1 MRTRNNRKLSDKR
14 GSILLMVLVL
24 ILVMSFMLTRFVERT
39 HAEIQ
44 GEGYY
49 VERARLRL
57 HAWSMMEVAVAT
69 LADVKAIN
77 GALHAPAQGWGD
89 ILDYTKV
96 ELPEGLNVQFEF
108 IDESAKLNIN
118 NLDEGS
124 LLLLFDQMGFDLD
137 ISQTLTNTFLDWIDS
152 DDQARIDGAESF
164 EYSIDGMDMSPSN
177 QPIESLEELYSVIGF
192 RELFFDENGLPND
205 LFQQLSEVVTY
216 HEVSRLNANSANQLA
231 LMSLAGLGE
240 DQAYIIQEHLS
251 GLDGEL
257 GTEDDNY
264 FADNQELQDVVGDLP
279 RGIPLNSQISVL
291 TIKVRV
297 QESSNA
303 FTLIGTINTQTQA
316 AGSSNN
322 NLQYPFVFLEVR
334 EEPGLNNA
342 QPS

>member
-1 MRTRNNRKLSDKR
+1 
-14 GSILLMVLVL
+14 MVLVL
-24 ILVMSFMLTRFVERT
+24 ILVVSFMLTRFVERT

-57 HAWSMMEVAVAT
+57 HAWSMMEVAVAA

-77 GALHAPAQGWGD
+77 GSLHSPAQGWGD

-96 ELPEGLNVQFEF
+96 EVPEGLTVSFEF

-118 NLDEGS
+118 SLDEGS

-164 EYSIDGMDMSPSN
+164 EYSIGGLDMHPSN

-192 RELFFDENGLPND
+192 RELFFDDDGLPND
-205 LFQQLSEVVTY
+205 LFQQLSDVVTC
-216 HEVSRLNANSANQLA
+216 HQVTRLNANSANTLA
-231 LMSLAGLGE
+231 LMALAGLGE
-240 DQAYIIQEHLS
+240 DQAYIIEEHLK
-251 GLDGEL
+251 GLDEEM

-264 FADNQELQDVVGDLP
+264 IADNQELQDVVGDLP

-291 TIKVRV
+291 TIKVTV
-297 QESSNA
+297 QERSNA

-316 AGSSNN
+316 SGSSNGD
-322 NLQYPFVFLEVR
+322 NLQYPFVFLEVK
-334 EEPGLNNA
+334 EEPGMNNA

>member
-1 MRTRNNRKLSDKR
+1 
-14 GSILLMVLVL
+14 MVLVL